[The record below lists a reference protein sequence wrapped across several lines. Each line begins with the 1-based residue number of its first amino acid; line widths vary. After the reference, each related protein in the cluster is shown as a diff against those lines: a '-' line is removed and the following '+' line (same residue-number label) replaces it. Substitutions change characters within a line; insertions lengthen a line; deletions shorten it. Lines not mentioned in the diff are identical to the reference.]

1 MIAVY
6 KYIREVNTKE
16 GKELL
21 KQKAGLAQEQMD
33 INWSLINIVRKLED
47 VFQPPEQ
54 RSSSETGFQRQGRQ
68 KGLRLA
74 CTVLGQFLAGMAC
87 PQSGGPNSEPREI
100 PASPTFI
107 CRCKYFVTSEGGRKK
122 AGKL

>member
-54 RSSSETGFQRQGRQ
+54 HNSETGFQQQWREQGM
-68 KGLRLA
+68 G
-74 CTVLGQFLAGMAC
+74 
-87 PQSGGPNSEPREI
+87 
-100 PASPTFI
+100 
-107 CRCKYFVTSEGGRKK
+107 
-122 AGKL
+122 

>member
-1 MIAVY
+1 M
-6 KYIREVNTKE
+6 KE

-54 RSSSETGFQRQGRQ
+54 RGSETGFQQQ
-68 KGLRLA
+68 
-74 CTVLGQFLAGMAC
+74 Q
-87 PQSGGPNSEPREI
+87 QRE
-100 PASPTFI
+100 
-107 CRCKYFVTSEGGRKK
+107 
-122 AGKL
+122 